1 MPHPRARSTAS
12 WSGQQQT
19 QLDERRVSTA
29 PPLTC
34 TSQAFLSTS
43 CVSLSNDFP
52 PSHVINIWSIMSPQ
66 NSFLYNKDSQVLSPS
81 PPTKKEVLHY
91 SIKHIWHHK
100 SRNHHQG
107 FALTWRARYTPIQ
120 MSTAAMTHPFQM
132 RQWVQTGCTSG
143 KVLFMKLSAP
153 GSNKAWSKSTSL
165 RLVCAGWFISNEFI
179 NITSYFHTPRPPLT
193 SPFVLPPLSLG
204 YFWTLYE
211 ITVTYSIQSSRKLM

>member
-43 CVSLSNDFP
+43 CVSLSNDFSP
-52 PSHVINIWSIMSPQ
+52 LSCYKYLINNVPTKQFLVQQRQPFSI
-66 NSFLYNKDSQVLSPS
+66 

-107 FALTWRARYTPIQ
+107 FALTWRAWYTPIQ

-132 RQWVQTGCTSG
+132 RQWVQTGCISG

-153 GSNKAWSKSTSL
+153 GSNKAWSLKQ
-165 RLVCAGWFISNEFI
+165 V
-179 NITSYFHTPRPPLT
+179 H
-193 SPFVLPPLSLG
+193 
-204 YFWTLYE
+204 
-211 ITVTYSIQSSRKLM
+211 